1 MPKATIA
8 AGKESTSQI
17 YNLVADRCIIRRRF
31 ARRVTR
37 RIVIRE
43 QTSSDDEPVDVLLK
57 PKYTLVPL
65 LASKKK
71 KKKGQRLQD

>member
-1 MPKATIA
+1 MPEATIA

-17 YNLVADRCIIRRRF
+17 YNVVADRCIVRRRF

-37 RIVIRE
+37 RIVVRE
-43 QTSSDDEPVDVLLK
+43 QASSDDESVDVLLK
-57 PKYTLVPL
+57 PKYTSVPL

-71 KKKGQRLQD
+71 KKGGRLRD